1 MIFPFLLLLKRGG
14 VVYMIKIF
22 FVPAVAANIL
32 YILTS
37 ITGVIFIPGTSI
49 SQQILPGGIVVNRVF
64 GSTFYGEFFF
74 FGFVYLT
81 LTRKFRPFYL
91 VGILFII
98 PDILALGRGAWVG
111 LSFTLT
117 LIFVWNILK
126 KREFKV
132 IFKQI
137 LLIAVIIAVTIYGL
151 IQILPDPESFF
162 NILNLRVMQ
171 GTEDYKYSEGTYRT
185 RMENNVALTDLW
197 LNTNVLFGVGMAPF
211 WVIKPETTEET
222 IYLWGFSDLR
232 WSAVLAAY
240 GLIGFLLAAAF
251 QIYFLYLTFRTLKRA
266 RDTSIGIFFVLMM
279 LGGLI
284 FDTFIN
290 FTLNLISVTVYGIA
304 YMMTF
309 YISMLVYEH
318 EKIKKIELQEM
329 QNNSLLR

>member
-1 MIFPFLLLLKRGG
+1 
-14 VVYMIKIF
+14 
-22 FVPAVAANIL
+22 
-32 YILTS
+32 
-37 ITGVIFIPGTSI
+37 
-49 SQQILPGGIVVNRVF
+49 
-64 GSTFYGEFFF
+64 
-74 FGFVYLT
+74 
-81 LTRKFRPFYL
+81 
-91 VGILFII
+91 
-98 PDILALGRGAWVG
+98 
-111 LSFTLT
+111 
-117 LIFVWNILK
+117 
-126 KREFKV
+126 
-132 IFKQI
+132 
-137 LLIAVIIAVTIYGL
+137 
-151 IQILPDPESFF
+151 
-162 NILNLRVMQ
+162 MQ